1 MQNTIDSK
9 TGKLVRWESYERN
22 KDNMTVSKWKDYYIV
37 LSFGAKK
44 TRSKAKE
51 IPVRQYR
58 VWKED
63 GEIKCNCPSA
73 EEGEIC
79 KHQIAVWMK
88 AKNDRQH
95 AEEQKKQEIEKII
108 ARW

>member
-1 MQNTIDSK
+1 MVNTIDSK
-9 TGKLVRWESYERN
+9 TGKLVRWESYERD

-58 VWKED
+58 VWKEN
-63 GEIKCNCPSA
+63 GEVKCNCPSA
-73 EEGEIC
+73 ERGEIC
-79 KHQIAVWMK
+79 KHQLAVWMK
-88 AKNDRQH
+88 TKNEKQQEE
-95 AEEQKKQEIEKII
+95 AEREARVKAAI